1 MTNPNHTFS
10 KPAELAEDPLFSV
23 DRRHAA
29 LTINP
34 HANNYV
40 RDVTDSESPWASA
53 AELGAASLFGG
64 APGAL
69 GVSVNTCGC
78 QVGPA
83 SRRPGCRARPLAV
96 AVNNPGTRGVNR
108 WRNKVTARSWPS

>member
-40 RDVTDSESPWASA
+40 RDVTDSESPWTSA
-53 AELGAASLFGG
+53 AELGAAITFGG

-69 GVSVNTCGC
+69 GV
-78 QVGPA
+78 
-83 SRRPGCRARPLAV
+83 
-96 AVNNPGTRGVNR
+96 AVNSAA
-108 WRNKVTARSWPS
+108 ARSVLRPSLQGAGRGRFR

>member
-40 RDVTDSESPWASA
+40 RDVTDSESPWAAA

-69 GVSVNTCGC
+69 GVSVNSAA
-78 QVGPA
+78 VRSVLRPA
-83 SRRPGCRARPLAV
+83 GQGAGRD
-96 AVNNPGTRGVNR
+96 R
-108 WRNKVTARSWPS
+108 WR